1 MKFGRGKRLWDLMAF
16 FYDQFFIRFPPYQKL
31 QKEIIENLNSPP
43 NSSECLLDA
52 GCGTG
57 IISIE
62 LAQRGYLVV
71 GVDRSLEMLGRAHNK
86 KEKKSL
92 DNLFFLERDLNT
104 QINLPEYSFN
114 KILMIHSLYLMNDPK
129 ATLQKLASA
138 LPQGGEI
145 FMCNPCRSLTLKE
158 LWVGGY
164 SFIRETTREN
174 GFLSIFFF
182 FLPITIAMGILN
194 FVIQHRKKKRIFHHW
209 DEKGIVD
216 LLKSCGFKVKWL
228 KESCLAN
235 SHLLLCAVKER

>member
-16 FYDQFFIRFPPYQKL
+16 FYDQFFTRFPPYQKL
-31 QKEIIENLNSPP
+31 QKEIIENLSSPP
-43 NSSECLLDA
+43 NSPVCLLDA

-62 LAQRGYLVV
+62 LAQRGSLVV

-86 KEKKSL
+86 KGKKRL

-104 QINLPEYSFN
+104 KINLPEYSFN

-145 FMCNPCRSLTLKE
+145 FMCNPCRRLTLKE
-158 LWVGGY
+158 LCEGGR
-164 SFIRETTREN
+164 SFLRETNREN

-182 FLPITIAMGILN
+182 FLPILFAMGILN
-194 FVIQHRKKKRIFHHW
+194 FIIQHRKGKRIFHLW
-209 DEKGIVD
+209 DAKEINT
-216 LLKSCGFKVKWL
+216 LLNSCGFRVKWL

-235 SHLLLCAVKER
+235 SHLLLCAVKEK